1 MRTANYIAG
10 TWHARGD
17 EVHPVRDPYTGE
29 LLAGIRLADAS
40 ALEEAVSAAF
50 AARPLLDGLGATERA
65 DGLHRLAL
73 AIEHRA
79 EEFAQVIR
87 REAGKPITHARTEVV
102 RAVTTVRL
110 AAAEARRLHDTEI
123 DVDHGAGI
131 GRRAW
136 VRRVPV
142 GVVAAITPFNFPLNL
157 VLHKVAPALA
167 VGCPVVLKP
176 APQAPLTA
184 LLLAELIDDLRLPAG
199 SFSAVVCTNALA
211 EHLVRD
217 ERVALLSFTGS
228 DAVGWRLKSISGRK
242 HVALELGGN
251 AAVVI
256 DDAPDLLHVA
266 ATVAQG
272 AFAYGGQTC
281 ISTQRILVLEPHFGT
296 FRDALVHATQQ
307 IVSGDPARE
316 DVVNGPLIDA
326 HQCTRVA
333 RWVEEARQGGAS
345 VLCGG
350 HMLDR
355 VRNVYAPT
363 LLTGT
368 LPTMRINAEEVFGP
382 VATVEPVSDIDAA
395 IRLVN
400 TSRYGLQA
408 GLFSNNEDHIRRAFA
423 ELEVGGLII
432 NGVPGLRVD
441 GMPYGGVKDS
451 GLGREGPR
459 YAMEGMSVLR
469 VLVR

>member
-10 TWHARGD
+10 TWHASGD

-29 LLAGIRLADAS
+29 LLAEIRLADAS
-40 ALEEAVSAAF
+40 ALEEAIAAAV
-50 AARPLLDGLGATERA
+50 AARPLLDALGATERA
-65 DGLHRLAL
+65 GRLQRLAL
-73 AIEHRA
+73 AIEHRGEA
-79 EEFAQVIR
+79 FAQLIR
-87 REAGKPITHARTEVV
+87 REVGKPITHARTEVA

-110 AAAEARRLHDTEI
+110 AAAEALLLHDTEI
-123 DVDHGAGI
+123 DVDYDAGR
-131 GRRAW
+131 GRKAW

-157 VLHKVAPALA
+157 VVHKVAPALA
-167 VGCPVVLKP
+167 AGCPVVLKP

-184 LLLAELIDDLRLPAG
+184 LLLAELVDALRLPPG
-199 SFSAVVCTNALA
+199 SFSAVVCTNDVA
-211 EHLVRD
+211 EQLVRD
-217 ERVALLSFTGS
+217 DRVALLSFTGS

-251 AAVVI
+251 AAVII
-256 DDAPDLLHVA
+256 DDAPDLVHVA
-266 ATVAQG
+266 ASVAQG
-272 AFAYGGQTC
+272 AFAFAGQTC
-281 ISTQRILVLEPHFGT
+281 ISTQRIYVLEPHFGT
-296 FRDALVHATQQ
+296 FRDALLHATQG

-316 DVVNGPLIDA
+316 DVTNGPLIDA
-326 HQCTRVA
+326 HQCA
-333 RWVEEARQGGAS
+333 RIASWVEEARQGGAT

-350 HMLDR
+350 QVLDH
-355 VRNVYAPT
+355 VRNGYAPT

-368 LPTMRINAEEVFGP
+368 HPAMRINAEEAFGP
-382 VATVEPVSDIDAA
+382 VATVEPVDDMEEA
-395 IRLVN
+395 IRRVN
-400 TSRYGLQA
+400 ASRYGLQA
-408 GLFSNNEDHIRRAFA
+408 GLFSTNEDHIRRAFA
-423 ELEVGGLII
+423 LLEVGGLII
-432 NGVPGLRVD
+432 NGVPGMRVD